1 MNFVRHLGDSS
12 RASRGIINKRDQDDI
27 GRRGF
32 HTVSSARQ
40 QHLNQDGSA
49 ASGQKTT
56 AEADQADKKNEQ
68 PENGKLTHVNNAGEA
83 HMVNISDKAD
93 TRRVAFAT
101 STVRFSTPNVVHL
114 IRRNRMNKGDVLS
127 TARIAGIMAAK
138 QTPNLVPLCHNI
150 PRMNTGNRQ
159 ASDIPLDYGEF
170 PNGAVFITARCES
183 TTATGVEME
192 ALVAANAAALTVYDM
207 SKAVDKHMVLGNS
220 RVVLKAGGKSGTW

>member
-1 MNFVRHLGDSS
+1 
-12 RASRGIINKRDQDDI
+12 
-27 GRRGF
+27 
-32 HTVSSARQ
+32 
-40 QHLNQDGSA
+40 
-49 ASGQKTT
+49 
-56 AEADQADKKNEQ
+56 
-68 PENGKLTHVNNAGEA
+68 LTHVNNAGEA

-101 STVRFSTPNVVHL
+101 STVRFSNPNVAHL

-150 PRMNTGNRQ
+150 VLTGAESRMNTGNRQ